1 MKAERRGQI
10 LTYDAI
16 AEQYPPDRFILLMP
30 QVSRHLLT
38 TIPMWSLDVA
48 TVKVDPND
56 NAQAYAIQGDDYGLT
71 KVTLDL
77 LAQAADL
84 TVACKRIDNRAD
96 RMFAEYEAWAIM
108 NTPSGG
114 VRGQSRTCE
123 WDGITAQLKVRAA
136 AAKYVDMAVNKGW
149 SGFKGLNA
157 AQVEQKVEARYNEQW
172 AREQEFGKRMVES
185 KAGNRAV
192 RALLGIRAKYY
203 AGDLAAKAFAVVRFV
218 FTPDLDDR
226 EIRLMVV
233 GAGLQA
239 QRMLYPGAA
248 MMPQLGGG
256 IESASTLP
264 LPERT
269 EPMLITE
276 AADGTPLA
284 DEFSPTV
291 ESARDDDEW
300 PDAEALLPAIYF
312 AFGTMAEKDEAGYA
326 KLNKRLT
333 KYLNA
338 KDASGVMKLHAFM
351 VNSGQIEG

>member
-1 MKAERRGQI
+1 MQTRRAQI
-10 LTYDAI
+10 LTFDAI
-16 AEQYPPDRFILLMP
+16 AEQYPSERFILLMP

-38 TIPMWSLDVA
+38 TVPMWSLDVA
-48 TVKVDPND
+48 TVKVDPHD
-56 NAQAYAIQGDDYGLT
+56 EAQAYKIQGDSFGLT

-123 WDGITAQLKVRAA
+123 WDGVTAQVKVRAA
-136 AAKYVDMAVNKGW
+136 AVKFVEMAMSKGW
-149 SGFKGLNA
+149 SGYKGIGTG
-157 AQVEQKVEARYNEQW
+157 QRTQKIEERYNEQW

-192 RALLGIRAKYY
+192 RALLGIKPKYSF
-203 AGDLAAKAFAVVRFV
+203 DELDRKAFAVVRFV
-218 FTPDLDDR
+218 FTPDLEDR

-239 QRMLYPGAA
+239 QRLLYPSAPLLNAA
-248 MMPQLGGG
+248 
-256 IESASTLP
+256 SAEIVPTTLP
-264 LPERT
+264 PVEVT
-269 EPMLITE
+269 ESVAAITTG
-276 AADGTPLA
+276 DM
-284 DEFSPTV
+284 SPTV
-291 ESARDDDEW
+291 EDAHDDDDWSEV
-300 PDAEALLPAIYF
+300 EEFLPSIYF
-312 AFGTMAEKDEAGYA
+312 GMGRLASSDPAAYE

-333 KYLNA
+333 KYTANR
-338 KDASGVMKLHAFM
+338 DAAGMKKLREYMIGA
-351 VNSGQIEG
+351 SLIEAADGDSDG